1 MRTDS
6 TDITCSHHKFAP
18 MKHYISNLRK
28 VSQETLPKPKQSEN
42 RAEWEPLEV
51 QIKRWWANLPPVMQ
65 QRPYQITEIAAQCRG
80 RYRDKPAVREV
91 AVALRVLGWSERR
104 DWSVS
109 GRNRRLWIP
118 ASTECRIQ
126 NAENNK

>member
-28 VSQETLPKPKQSEN
+28 VCQAALPVPKQSEN

-51 QIKRWWANLPPVMQ
+51 QIKRWWANLPPIMQ

-80 RYRDKPAVREV
+80 RYRDKPALREV
-91 AVALRVLGWSERR
+91 AVALRVLGWTERR
-104 DWSVS
+104 DWSVA
-109 GRNRRLWIP
+109 GRNRRFWKL
-118 ASTECRIQ
+118 
-126 NAENNK
+126 